1 MSLNAVK
8 HVLLVTIVPAG
19 YQQNQKDGTGFLA
32 DLVRIRLVGMF
43 AADQALPSNRA
54 ELLLP

>member
-1 MSLNAVK
+1 
-8 HVLLVTIVPAG
+8 VTIVPAG